1 MNLDTGSERQRLLR
15 AARRIVIKLGTSTVT
30 GDAGEVSRERVQPI
44 TRAIAALRAERRQ
57 VVLVSSGAVGLG
69 AGRLGL
75 ARARLKDVVTK
86 QACAA
91 TGQSLLMNAYENL
104 FRPHDINIAQIL
116 LTESDFTDWHR
127 YMNLRRTMEKLLK
140 LDVLPIIN
148 ENDTISTAELERVSS
163 AEGGKAQPVFGDND
177 RLAALVM
184 SKLDADVLVLLTDVD
199 GLYARR
205 PNENFVPESNAA
217 ASGVIALVEEIT
229 RDLKSVASGASAGG
243 RGGMVTKLEAANIAM
258 QAGGIAVIANGR
270 RADTLGRIFAGEAVG
285 TTFMARAAR
294 MAGKRR
300 WIAYAAHV
308 RGRIIVNVGAR
319 EAIMNS
325 KASLLISGAVRVEER
340 FEPLEV
346 VSILDTEGH
355 EFARGIV
362 NCASEQAKEMIDN
375 QHTAHA
381 TTDAKTYVLMTR
393 NNIVLLNS
401 LNA

>member
-1 MNLDTGSERQRLLR
+1 MILDSGSEREKLLR

-30 GDAGEVSRERVQPI
+30 GDAGEVARERVLPI
-44 TRAIAALRAERRQ
+44 VRAIAELRAERRQ

-104 FRPHDINIAQIL
+104 FRPHNINIAQIL
-116 LTESDFTDWHR
+116 LTENDFTDWHR
-127 YMNLRRTMEKLLK
+127 YMNLRRTMERLLK
-140 LDVLPIIN
+140 LNVLPIIN

-163 AEGGKAQPVFGDND
+163 VEESKAQPVFGDND

-205 PNENFVPESNAA
+205 PNEKLVQE
-217 ASGVIALVEEIT
+217 SGVETNSVISLVEEIT
-229 RDLKSVASGASAGG
+229 PDLKSVAAGASAGG
-243 RGGMVTKLEAANIAM
+243 RGGMVTKLEAAKIAM
-258 QAGGIAVIANGR
+258 QAGGVAVIANGR
-270 RADTLGRIFAGEAVG
+270 RADTLGRIFAGESVG
-285 TTFMARAAR
+285 TTFMARTTR

-300 WIAYAAHV
+300 WIAYAAHT
-308 RGRIIVNVGAR
+308 RGRIIVNAGAR
-319 EAIMNS
+319 EAVVS
-325 KASLLISGAVRVEER
+325 GKASLLISGVLRIEER

-346 VSILDTEGH
+346 VSILDAEGQ

-362 NCASEQAKEMIDN
+362 NCASERAKEMLDN
-375 QHTAHA
+375 QHAAHT